1 MSYLA
6 HVSAKDC
13 DAMLELVCRAGDP
26 TVELQMPER
35 KRRLAEGLAALIDAD
50 VWMWSATAVNHD
62 VPGDTMTTHMIDDG
76 WQSEQE
82 RILVYE
88 TLTSST
94 FSGEKMLPLYNA
106 MLSGSHTTSLHT
118 ELFTPDEWETMFRHW
133 SVTGFRSFIL
143 SFHPVSPNSASNI
156 GFHRRA
162 AKADFGEREK
172 ALVHLLMSR
181 VDWMHHHGIHET
193 AHEQVIRLSPR
204 ERQVLMLMLNGQGRK
219 AIAANLGISE
229 HTVGDYQKKLH
240 KHFDVSSRAEL
251 QAYFFLGGQPQ
262 SLEGGECA
270 AASTDAAFSE
280 DASSEDD
287 AA

>member
-1 MSYLA
+1 MSNLA
-6 HVSAKDC
+6 DVSAKDC

-35 KRRLAEGLAALIDAD
+35 KRRLADGLAALIDAD

-62 VPGDTMTTHMIDDG
+62 VPGDAMTTHMIDDG
-76 WQSEQE
+76 WQSEEE
-82 RILVYE
+82 RVRVYE
-88 TLTSST
+88 TLTSSA
-94 FSGEKMLPLYNA
+94 FCGELMMPLYNA
-106 MLSGSHTTSLHT
+106 MRLGRHSTALHDD
-118 ELFTPDEWETMFRHW
+118 LFTPSQWEPVAKLW
-133 SVTGFRSFIL
+133 EATGMHSFIL
-143 SFHPVSPNSASNI
+143 SFHPVSLNASSNI
-156 GFHRRA
+156 GLHRRR
-162 AKADFGEREK
+162 AKPDFGERERTI
-172 ALVHLLMSR
+172 VHLVLSR
-181 VDWMHHHGIHET
+181 VDWMHRHGIHEA

-204 ERQVLMLMLNGQGRK
+204 ERQVLLLMLNGQGRK

-240 KHFDVSSRAEL
+240 KHFNVSSRAEL

-262 SLEGGECA
+262 SLEGD
-270 AASTDAAFSE
+270 ASSE